1 MQHLIYYPKQA
12 SFNQPKANN
21 TKFTLHYL
29 YNHPCKCLSCIHCSC
44 LKKVFTKHLLGCY
57 SCHLYQAPLRVFC
70 YIHRVLQLHPW
81 GVEDILKENGNG
93 LFSLSYS
100 QSHFHRTIS
109 NIISLTQ
116 RTYKKHGYVIVIH
129 TFSIINS
136 SYLLWFSVCIYNV
149 TNKHEFRLWVS
160 F

>member
-1 MQHLIYYPKQA
+1 MHAL
-12 SFNQPKANN
+12 
-21 TKFTLHYL
+21 LR
-29 YNHPCKCLSCIHCSC
+29 
-44 LKKVFTKHLLGCY
+44 KKVFIKHFLGKVFYLLGKVFWDLLGKVFIKHLLGCY

-70 YIHRVLQLHPW
+70 YTHRVLQLHPW
-81 GVEDILKENGNG
+81 GVGDILKENGNG
-93 LFSLSYS
+93 VFSLSYS

-116 RTYKKHGYVIVIH
+116 RTYKKHGYVKVIH

-149 TNKHEFRLWVS
+149 TNKHYFRLWVS